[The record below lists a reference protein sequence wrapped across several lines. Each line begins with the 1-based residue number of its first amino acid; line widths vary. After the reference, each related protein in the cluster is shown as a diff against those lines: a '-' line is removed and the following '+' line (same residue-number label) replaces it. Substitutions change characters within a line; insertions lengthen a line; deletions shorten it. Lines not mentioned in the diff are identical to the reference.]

1 VPEGGTLVGTDGQ
14 AKMSKSLNNTIL
26 LSDDAKTV
34 ETKVRAMYTDP
45 ARIRADIPGK
55 VEGNPVFIYHD
66 IFNPDKPEVNDLKD
80 RYRTGNVGDV
90 EVKKKLAIAINNFLE
105 PMRERRAVYETKPRL
120 VDEILQAGN
129 AKTRKIAQETVRM
142 MDEAMGLL
150 YFKD

>member
-1 VPEGGTLVGTDGQ
+1 
-14 AKMSKSLNNTIL
+14 
-26 LSDDAKTV
+26 
-34 ETKVRAMYTDP
+34 
-45 ARIRADIPGK
+45 
-55 VEGNPVFIYHD
+55 
-66 IFNPDKPEVNDLKD
+66 
-80 RYRTGNVGDV
+80 VGDV